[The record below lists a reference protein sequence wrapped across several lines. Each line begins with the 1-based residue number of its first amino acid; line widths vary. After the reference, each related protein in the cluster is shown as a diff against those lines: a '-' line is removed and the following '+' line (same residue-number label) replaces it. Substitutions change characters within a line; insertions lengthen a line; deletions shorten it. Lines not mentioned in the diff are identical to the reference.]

1 MDLSLNSSTQIWL
14 SSLRPHIRISKPAVQ
29 HLPLIRAH
37 SRQLSLL
44 QAPGIWSCNRSS
56 VVHYAH
62 ITSEHGIFRH
72 VEATATPVTHPPD
85 HSKSTGCTGWSQPIC
100 TDTLLLQQLQHSEN
114 ASPLSRQVWT
124 QAHGDLAV
132 FRSQI
137 LSIFGK
143 DELARQP
150 FLRADDSI
158 SLHYHLP
165 LRLAAQ
171 GKISSLYRL
180 KPSTN
185 GGLLC

>member
-1 MDLSLNSSTQIWL
+1 MDLSLTSSTQIWI
-14 SSLRPHIRISKPAVQ
+14 SRLRAHLRISKPAVP
-29 HLPLIRAH
+29 HLHPIRAH
-37 SRQLSLL
+37 TRQLSLL
-44 QAPGIWSCNRSS
+44 QAPGIWSCSRSS
-56 VVHYAH
+56 LAY
-62 ITSEHGIFRH
+62 ITSEQGIFRH
-72 VEATATPVTHPPD
+72 VQAPATPVTCPPD
-85 HSKSTGCTGWSQPIC
+85 QSKPTGWRGWAQPMC
-100 TDTLLLQQLQHSEN
+100 TDMLLLQQLLHSKN

-124 QAHGDLAV
+124 QAHGDLAI

-150 FLRADDSI
+150 FLRADDKI

-165 LRLAAQ
+165 LSLAAQ
-171 GKISSLYRL
+171 GQISSLYRL